1 MSLVGVLLLAPL
13 LVVLAGIYHFAATRV
28 ARNPL
33 QLGYDRAALAI
44 AVASTLIVTVAAYH
58 LAPAARGPI
67 WPHVYSALGGFF
79 VMLLTLGLAWWRRP
93 L

>member
-1 MSLVGVLLLAPL
+1 MSVVGVLLLAPL
-13 LVVLAGIYHFAATRV
+13 LAVLVGIYHFAATRSPRRAV
-28 ARNPL
+28 
-33 QLGYDRAALAI
+33 QLGYDRAVLTI
-44 AVASTLIVTVAAYH
+44 AVVSTLIVTVAAYH

>member
-1 MSLVGVLLLAPL
+1 MSVVGVLLLSPL
-13 LVVLAGIYHFAATRV
+13 LAVLVGIYHFAATRPQRSL
-28 ARNPL
+28 AQRR
-33 QLGYDRAALAI
+33 YDRAALTI
-44 AVASTLIVTVAAYH
+44 AVVSTLIVTVAAYY

-93 L
+93 S